1 MVRGTARDLEGV
13 RVMDDG
19 VRDLGSLVPDGRLDG
34 VAREPIPPSIPAR
47 AGGTAAAPGT
57 ASATPGAAR
66 APTPFGALPPGV
78 LEDADALGLE
88 GTLGRLAELLAHRGT
103 GAGLCVGL
111 LGGPGTGKSFALD
124 RLNARIRALSDAAA
138 GAGRGPFLSRVHVQ
152 PIDGASLEGDPVAA
166 LAAKLHAGLRRPYPD
181 FAREAGHA
189 ARDPHVVL
197 REVNDKLDEVRRRLD
212 SERRALD
219 DAGSRRARL
228 VETVLYE
235 AAGSQVDAY
244 ARANRAGIENR
255 LTAFGINGDPLRN
268 YKDLVRL
275 VSGPGSR
282 VGLALRS
289 LWAFK
294 GQTKLIVAA
303 VVLVAAGVGLGVAID
318 DPSRWLDG
326 LRSGPEAGARVATWF
341 ADHGDWLATART
353 LAFAGAALAI
363 VVNGLRAFTFLQPVF
378 KGERLLRADLDG
390 RRRDLDGLYAYQTKR
405 VDTLDADVERL
416 TREGAEAERRV
427 GGKGSEAPSPF
438 QPDAAAQA
446 QGFFALLGAMMAD
459 GGREAGAGRAN
470 GTAGDGGGV
479 PQRIVLAID
488 HLDAVAPERARAILD
503 ALHRSLG
510 AGLAAVVAADPARLA
525 TAPGGVGGDATMDD
539 LRRWIAVPVRVD
551 GGAAGRDHRSLVQAA
566 LGIARP
572 ATTVRRK
579 PDASTSVL
587 DEPVT
592 VAEASMLTG
601 LAGLAGPSPRAV
613 KRFVDL
619 YTLLRADARPG
630 GQGRDGVGQDGVGQ
644 DGVGQ
649 DGVGQD
655 GTVEH
660 EGHGGRGALAL
671 MLALAAGGTEAEKAS
686 VAAALRGGDGARD
699 EGASSFDLAQASPRL
714 RAGLEA
720 ARALDGGIT
729 VAAATAAMRRAA
741 MFAIR

>member
-1 MVRGTARDLEGV
+1 MVDS
-13 RVMDDG
+13 G
-19 VRDLGSLVPDGRLDG
+19 VRDLGSLRPDERLDG
-34 VAREPIPPSIPAR
+34 VTREPIPPSIPAQASPSKDLAKAS
-47 AGGTAAAPGT
+47 AGTGAAP
-57 ASATPGAAR
+57 R
-66 APTPFGALPPGV
+66 ATPFGTLPSGTMG
-78 LEDADALGLE
+78 DALGLE
-88 GTLGRLAELLAHRGT
+88 DTLDRLAELLAHRGT
-103 GAGLCVGL
+103 GAGLTVGL

-124 RLNARIRALSDAAA
+124 RLASRVGALSGAAT
-138 GAGRGPFLSRVHVQ
+138 AGRGPFLSRVHVQ
-152 PIDGASLEGDPVAA
+152 PIDGASLEGDPVTA

-197 REVNDKLDEVRRRLD
+197 REVNEKLDDVRRRLD

-244 ARANRAGIENR
+244 ARANRAGLENR
-255 LTAFGINGDPLRN
+255 LHAFGINGDPLRN
-268 YKDLVRL
+268 YKDLVQL

-282 VGLALRS
+282 LGLTLRAV
-289 LWAFK
+289 WAFK

-303 VVLVAAGVGLGVAID
+303 VLLVAVGMGLGIAID
-318 DPSRWLDG
+318 DPSRWLDA
-326 LRSGPEAGARVATWF
+326 LRGGPQAGAGVATWF
-341 ADHGDWLATART
+341 ADHMDWLATART
-353 LAFAGAALAI
+353 LAFAGAALA
-363 VVNGLRAFTFLQPVF
+363 VAVNLLRAFAFLQPVF
-378 KGERLLRADLDG
+378 KGARLLRADLDN

-427 GGKGSEAPSPF
+427 GGGAEKEAPSPF

-446 QGFFALLGAMMAD
+446 RGFLALLGAMMASGAS
-459 GGREAGAGRAN
+459 GGKAA
-470 GTAGDGGGV
+470 

-488 HLDAVAPERARAILD
+488 HLDAVAPGRARAILD

-510 AGLAAVVAADPARLA
+510 AGLAAVVAVDPARLA
-525 TAPGGVGGDATMDD
+525 GGTGGEAGHFDD

-551 GGAAGRDHRSLVQAA
+551 SGAAGRDYRPLVQAT
-566 LGIARP
+566 LGM
-572 ATTVRRK
+572 ATLGMAQPGTPRK

-592 VAEASMLTG
+592 IAEASTLGG

-619 YTLLRADARPG
+619 YTLLRGDAGP
-630 GQGRDGVGQDGVGQ
+630 DGDGAL
-644 DGVGQ
+644 
-649 DGVGQD
+649 
-655 GTVEH
+655 
-660 EGHGGRGALAL
+660 GHGGRGALAL
-671 MLALAAGGTEAEKAS
+671 MLALAAGGTEAEKAG
-686 VAAALRGGDGARD
+686 VATALLGGGDAP
-699 EGASSFDLAQASPRL
+699 FDLPQASPRL

-720 ARALDGGIT
+720 ARALDGGVS
-729 VAAATAAMRRAA
+729 VAAAAAAMRRAA
-741 MFAIR
+741 TFTID